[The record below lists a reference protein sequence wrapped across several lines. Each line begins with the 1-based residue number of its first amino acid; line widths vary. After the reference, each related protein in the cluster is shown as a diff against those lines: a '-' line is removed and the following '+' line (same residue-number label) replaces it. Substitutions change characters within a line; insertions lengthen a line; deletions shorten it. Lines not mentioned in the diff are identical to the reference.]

1 MASIVSNKK
10 AEIPAEEIVTKI
22 QMTLLQRPIDR
33 SDERND
39 ELWFYLLRY
48 RTRIETFFNKI
59 RLSVVIDETEQFAF
73 LKQIENVE
81 DEDYPRLVPIREI
94 DYMSSMLILIL
105 RQILHEHDNNG
116 TEGICVVTKEQLYER
131 MQLFL
136 KDVANKAL
144 LLRKLNGKVSL
155 VNDKFGVIRIF
166 GEGDQKIEI
175 KRSIKALVQSA
186 FAEEM
191 LKKQKAYLDYAR
203 EHFSEKLTEPEE
215 AEAEDNE

>member
-191 LKKQKAYLDYAR
+191 LKKTKGLFR
-203 EHFSEKLTEPEE
+203 LCKRTL
-215 AEAEDNE
+215 